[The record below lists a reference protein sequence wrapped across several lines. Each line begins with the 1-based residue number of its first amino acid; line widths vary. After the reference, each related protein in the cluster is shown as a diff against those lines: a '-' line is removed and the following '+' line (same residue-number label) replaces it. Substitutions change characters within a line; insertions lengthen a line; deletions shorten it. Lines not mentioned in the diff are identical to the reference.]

1 MRRDFPVIRLRL
13 TLPCALIV
21 LASVIGCASFGGAW
35 FGGTWLGGTW
45 LGGTWLGAGP
55 APTPTLSQPRVE
67 ARTQVELDDAIAASL
82 PDVSY
87 ESQNP
92 AMTDPLGRADPS
104 LILRKVETLDG
115 EGRIECRKQG
125 SNVFGECVFPPLPTP
140 EPVE

>member
-1 MRRDFPVIRLRL
+1 
-13 TLPCALIV
+13 LPCALIV
-21 LASVIGCASFGGAW
+21 LANASGCATFS
-35 FGGTWLGGTW
+35 GTWLTDSW
-45 LGGTWLGAGP
+45 FGAET
-55 APTPTLSQPRVE
+55 APDPTLSQPRVE
-67 ARTQVELDDAIAASL
+67 ERIEAELDDAIAGSL

-115 EGRIECRKQG
+115 EGRIVCRKQG
-125 SNVFGECVFPPLPTP
+125 HNVFGECVFPPLPAP

>member
-1 MRRDFPVIRLRL
+1 MGRDFSAIRLRL

-21 LASVIGCASFGGAW
+21 LASVSGCASLSGTW
-35 FGGTWLGGTW
+35 FRGTWLGGTW
-45 LGGTWLGAGP
+45 FGAET
-55 APTPTLSQPRVE
+55 APNPTLAQPRVDE
-67 ARTQVELDDAIAASL
+67 RIQAELDDAIAGSL
-82 PDVSY
+82 PDISY

-115 EGRIECRKQG
+115 EGRIVCRKQG

-140 EPVE
+140 EPVEQ